1 MHSQAHSADAQLC
14 HDSLATL
21 LAQESRMLADLQDLL
36 QREGEVLATN
46 QVAAVERIAPVRQQ
60 MMGALARTEEQ
71 RRTLCTL
78 HGYSPDWIGLEQLLQ
93 WCDPSG
99 SLLPSLRDCAQ
110 RAMRCRD
117 LNSRNGELVSF
128 HLKHVE
134 ARLAALARDT
144 LKPVTYGPKGAEPLL
159 HPKRELGAA

>member
-60 MMGALARTEEQ
+60 MMG
-71 RRTLCTL
+71 
-78 HGYSPDWIGLEQLLQ
+78 
-93 WCDPSG
+93 
-99 SLLPSLRDCAQ
+99 
-110 RAMRCRD
+110 
-117 LNSRNGELVSF
+117 
-128 HLKHVE
+128 
-134 ARLAALARDT
+134 
-144 LKPVTYGPKGAEPLL
+144 
-159 HPKRELGAA
+159 